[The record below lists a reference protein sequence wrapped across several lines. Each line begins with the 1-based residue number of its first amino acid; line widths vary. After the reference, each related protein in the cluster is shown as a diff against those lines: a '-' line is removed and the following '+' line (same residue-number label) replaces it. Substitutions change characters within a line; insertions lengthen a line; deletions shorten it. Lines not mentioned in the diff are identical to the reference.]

1 MSDKKEK
8 REAAKA
14 KLKEKLKKAGN
25 MLTSSKFFQKK
36 VDAAWEAC
44 NTDGSESINKD
55 GLYAGIIFIHL
66 KLAEN
71 AGSAACHPPSREVC
85 DKLFEAADADK
96 SGCVDKNEFSDI
108 VVILC
113 GQLLKRMIVYYGF
126 MIFLMP
132 IVSVALVKVT
142 GRFTRIPSG
151 TLTEKA
157 VEHVTTGF
165 LFSQVLPYFWNR
177 IDNNAQTKMIDKA
190 AAKNKDE

>member
-1 MSDKKEK
+1 MSDRKEK
-8 REAAKA
+8 RAAAKA

-25 MLTSSKFFQKK
+25 MLTNSKFFQKK

-44 NTDGSESINKD
+44 NKDGSESINKD
-55 GLYAGIIFIHL
+55 GLYTGIIFIHL

-96 SGCVDKNEFSDI
+96 SGNVDKEEFSDI

-113 GQLLKRMIVYYGF
+113 GQLLKRMIAYYGF
-126 MIFLMP
+126 MIVLVP
-132 IVSVALVKVT
+132 IISVALVKVS

-157 VEHVTTGF
+157 IEHVTTGF
-165 LFSQVLPYFWNR
+165 LFSQVLPFFWNR
-177 IDNNAQTKMIDKA
+177 IDDKAHKKMIDKA
-190 AAKNKDE
+190 TAKNKNE